1 MDFFKKLKDVFTK
14 KVEDTS
20 DKGTVDK
27 TDVAKVVK
35 TGVFV
40 GIAAAISA
48 VLTNLSPDTFGVYQ
62 PVVILV
68 LTITLDFLNKL
79 VKNNKQ

>member
-14 KVEDTS
+14 SVTDTS
-20 DKGTVDK
+20 DKGAVNK

-48 VLTNLSPDTFGVYQ
+48 VLANLAPDTFGIYQ
-62 PVVILV
+62 PIITLV
-68 LTITLDFLNKL
+68 LTVSLDFINKL
-79 VKNNKQ
+79 VKDNK